1 MTNSK
6 TSAAQAV
13 LEAFKNE
20 NVEYVF
26 GLTGS
31 HVLPITDALVDVP
44 DIRHIVSKHESNAAY
59 MAGMYG
65 YLTGRPGVVLVTA
78 GPGATNSISG
88 VAQAY
93 TASLP
98 MVHIS
103 GDVPLNAG
111 NEAFH
116 GVDRADFLHRMFAD
130 ITKWSVRLERPEDIP
145 GVLSRAFALAVSGR
159 PGPVHVDIP
168 VNIVR
173 ATDLDIPPY
182 LPSPA
187 EKQIPSESLIE
198 KVCQALKA
206 AARPLICAGR
216 GVMTYTAETEL
227 RTLAEAIAAPVICT
241 EYAQGAIDQE
251 HPLFAGSIS
260 EWTPNVLAQE
270 LLAEA
275 DFVLALGLR
284 SHTLLTDIL
293 VAHGPPNTILVALD
307 EPNTLQP
314 AHGLA
319 VAETADTKLFLSQIL
334 EYSDEFHGSPDS
346 ARRTRVVQ
354 HRQAYKKGLALHM
367 AECTDAKPLHFGW
380 VCVELSKRMNQDAI
394 VTAGV
399 GHHNIWAREMLPIR
413 NRESFVQE
421 ASWGAMGGELG
432 AGITAKLLYPE
443 RQVMVVTGD
452 GSLLM
457 AISDMVTAVET
468 GANIL
473 VVVLNDSRYGIIS
486 SMQQEYYDR
495 SFGDEIGAID
505 FARIAEG
512 YGAVGIRVETPQAL
526 PEAVVHALESS
537 TRSAVILDV
546 VCDYRYC
553 WPDRP
558 AILAAGHGGRQ
569 PGSAERAGFR
579 EL

>member
-6 TSAAQAV
+6 TSTAQAV
-13 LEAFKNE
+13 LDAFKKE

-93 TASLP
+93 TASFP

-130 ITKWSVRLERPEDIP
+130 ITKWSVRIERPADIP
-145 GVLSRAFALAVSGR
+145 GVLSRAFALAVHGR

-168 VNIVR
+168 VDIVR
-173 ATDLDIPPY
+173 ATDLDIPTY
-182 LPSPA
+182 QPSPV
-187 EKQIPSESLIE
+187 EKQNPSEALIE
-198 KVCQALKA
+198 KVRHALKA
-206 AARPLICAGR
+206 AERPLICVGR
-216 GVMTYTAETEL
+216 GVMTYTAEAEL
-227 RTLAEAIAAPVICT
+227 RTLAEAIAAPVVCT
-241 EYAQGAIDQE
+241 EYAQGAIDQD
-251 HPLFAGSIS
+251 HPLFTGSIS
-260 EWTPNVLAQE
+260 EWSPNVFVQG

-275 DFVLALGLR
+275 DFVLAVGMR
-284 SHTLLTDIL
+284 SNTLLTDIL
-293 VAHGPPNTILVALD
+293 VEHGPKNTILVALD

-314 AHGLA
+314 VSGLA
-319 VAETADTKLFLSQIL
+319 VTESGDTKLFLSRIVDFVEDFQ
-334 EYSDEFHGSPDS
+334 GSTDPS
-346 ARRTRVVQ
+346 RRAHVVQ
-354 HRQAYKKGLALHM
+354 FRKAYKKGLALHLVEV
-367 AECTDAKPLHFGW
+367 AEAKPLHFGR
-380 VCVELSKRMNQDAI
+380 VCLELSGRINKDAI

-399 GHHNIWAREMLPIR
+399 GHHNIWARELLPIR
-413 NRESFVQE
+413 GRESFVQE
-421 ASWGAMGGELG
+421 CSWGAMGGELG
-432 AGITAKLLYPE
+432 AGISAKLVYPD
-443 RQVMVVTGD
+443 RQVVVVTGD

-457 AISDMVTAVET
+457 TASDIVTAVET

-486 SMQQEYYDR
+486 SMQQESYDR
-495 SFGDEIGAID
+495 SFGDKIGAIN
-505 FARIAEG
+505 FALIAEG
-512 YGAVGIRVETPQAL
+512 YGATGIRVETPEAL
-526 PEAVVHALESS
+526 PEAVIRALELS
-537 TRSAVILDV
+537 TRSPVILDV
-546 VCDYRYC
+546 VCDYRYR

-558 AILAAGHGGRQ
+558 ALLAAGMKALGV
-569 PGSAERAGFR
+569 SEK
-579 EL
+579 

>member
-1 MTNSK
+1 MTNKK
-6 TSAAQAV
+6 TSTARAV
-13 LEAFKNE
+13 LDAFINE
-20 NVEYVF
+20 KVEYVF

-31 HVLPITDALVDVP
+31 HVLSITDELVDVP
-44 DIRHIVSKHESNAAY
+44 QIRHIVSKHESHAAY

-116 GVDRADFLHRMFAD
+116 GVDRVDFLHRMFSD
-130 ITKWSVRLERPEDIP
+130 ITKWSVRIERPADIP
-145 GVLSRAFALAVSGR
+145 TVLSRAFALSVSGR

-168 VNIVR
+168 LDIAR
-173 ATDLDIPPY
+173 AADLDIPPY
-182 LPSPA
+182 RPSPV
-187 EKQIPSESLIE
+187 EKLVPS
-198 KVCQALKA
+198 QALVDTVRA
-206 AARPLICAGR
+206 ALKTAKLPLLCAGR
-216 GVMTYTAETEL
+216 GVMTYSAGPEL
-227 RTLAEAIAAPVICT
+227 QTLAEMIGAPVICT
-241 EYAQGAIDQE
+241 EYAQGAIDQD

-260 EWTPNVLAQE
+260 EWTPNPMANE

-275 DFVLALGLR
+275 DFVLAVGMR

-293 VAHGPPNTILVALD
+293 VEHGPPYTILAAMD
-307 EPNTLQP
+307 EPGTLQAVP
-314 AHGLA
+314 GLA
-319 VAETADTKLFLSQIL
+319 AAETADTKLFLAQLL
-334 EYSDEFHGSPDS
+334 ENSDEFHGSFES
-346 ARRTRVVQ
+346 SRRARIVRNR
-354 HRQAYKKGLALHM
+354 RAYKKGLALSM
-367 AECTDAKPLHFGW
+367 DEFANATPLHFGR
-380 VCVELSKRMNQDAI
+380 VCLELSRQVDENAI
-394 VTAGV
+394 ISAGV
-399 GHHNIWAREMLPIR
+399 GHHNIWAREMFPIR

-432 AGITAKLLYPE
+432 AGIAAKLVYPE
-443 RQVMVVTGD
+443 RRVVVITGD

-486 SMQQEYYDR
+486 TMQHELYNR
-495 SFGDEIGAID
+495 SFGDQIGAID

-512 YGAVGIRVETPQAL
+512 YGAVGIRVKTPHAL
-526 PEAVVHALESS
+526 PEAVDRALELNS
-537 TRSAVILDV
+537 RSVVLLDT
-546 VCDYRYC
+546 VCDHRYC

-558 AILAAGHGGRQ
+558 AVLAAGLKAL
-569 PGSAERAGFR
+569 GS
-579 EL
+579 

>member
-1 MTNSK
+1 MTKNK
-6 TSAAQAV
+6 TSTARAV
-13 LEAFKNE
+13 LEAFKKE
-20 NVEYVF
+20 KVEYVF

-31 HVLPITDALVDVP
+31 HVLSITDELVNVP
-44 DIRHIVSKHESNAAY
+44 RIRHIVSKHESNAAY

-93 TASLP
+93 AASLP

-116 GVDRADFLHRMFAD
+116 GVDRVDFLHRMFSD
-130 ITKWSVRLERPEDIP
+130 ITKWSVRIERPEDIP
-145 GVLSRAFALAVSGR
+145 GVLARAFALAAGGR

-168 VNIVR
+168 LDIAR
-173 ATDLDIPPY
+173 AANLDIPSY
-182 LPSPA
+182 QTSPV
-187 EKQIPSESLIE
+187 EKQIPPQTLID
-198 KVCQALKA
+198 KVRAALKTA
-206 AARPLICAGR
+206 KLPLLCAGR
-216 GVMTYTAETEL
+216 GVMTYAAETEL
-227 RTLAEAIAAPVICT
+227 CTLAETIGAPVICT
-241 EYAQGAIDQE
+241 EYAQGAIDQD
-251 HPLFAGSIS
+251 HPLFVGSIS
-260 EWTPNVLAQE
+260 EWTPNPLANE

-284 SHTLLTDIL
+284 SNTLLTDIL
-293 VAHGPPNTILVALD
+293 VEHGPSSTILAALD
-307 EPNTLQP
+307 EPGTLQP
-314 AHGLA
+314 VPGLA
-319 VAETADTKLFLSQIL
+319 LAETGDTKLFLSQIL
-334 EYSDEFHGSPDS
+334 EYSAEFHGSADS
-346 ARRTRVVQ
+346 ARRERVVR
-354 HRQAYKKGLALHM
+354 HRKAYKKGLALHM
-367 AECTDAKPLHFGW
+367 AECADEKPLHFGW
-380 VCVELSKRMNQDAI
+380 VCVELARRINKDAI

-413 NRESFVQE
+413 NRESFIQE

-432 AGITAKLLYPE
+432 AGITAKLIYPA
-443 RQVMVVTGD
+443 RQVVVVTGD

-486 SMQQEYYDR
+486 TMQHEFYDR
-495 SFGDEIGAID
+495 SFGDQIGAID

-512 YGAVGIRVETPQAL
+512 YGAAGIRVETPQAL
-526 PEAVVHALESS
+526 PEAMARALELNS
-537 TRSAVILDV
+537 RSPVLLDM

-558 AILAAGHGGRQ
+558 AVLAAGLKALE
-569 PGSAERAGFR
+569 S
-579 EL
+579 

>member
-1 MTNSK
+1 MTNDKS
-6 TSAAQAV
+6 SAAQAV
-13 LEAFKNE
+13 LDAFIKE
-20 NVEYVF
+20 KVEFVF

-31 HVLPITDALVDVP
+31 HVLPITDELADVP
-44 DIRHIVSKHESNAAY
+44 QIRHIVSKHESNAAY

-93 TASLP
+93 AASLP

-116 GVDRADFLHRMFAD
+116 GVDRTDFLHRMFRD
-130 ITKWSVRLERPEDIP
+130 ITKWSVRIERPSDIP
-145 GVLSRAFALAVSGR
+145 GVLTRAFALAVGGR

-168 VNIVR
+168 LDIVR
-173 ATDLDIPPY
+173 ATNLDIPAY
-182 LPSPA
+182 QPSSA
-187 EKQIPSESLIE
+187 SKHIPSQALMDQ
-198 KVCQALKA
+198 VRAALKA
-206 AARPLICAGR
+206 AKLPLLCAGR
-216 GVMTYTAETEL
+216 GVMTYAADTEL
-227 RTLAEAIAAPVICT
+227 LVLAESIGAPVICT
-241 EYAQGAIDQE
+241 EYAQGAIDQD

-260 EWTPNVLAQE
+260 EWTPNPMANE

-275 DFVLALGLR
+275 DFVLAVGMR
-284 SHTLLTDIL
+284 SNTLLTSLL
-293 VAHGPPNTILVALD
+293 VEHGPPNTVLVALD
-307 EPNTLQP
+307 EPGTLQP
-314 AHGLA
+314 LPGLA
-319 VAETADTKLFLSQIL
+319 VVEAGDTKLFLAQIL
-334 EYSDEFHGSPDS
+334 QYSDEFHGPAGSS
-346 ARRTRVVQ
+346 RRERVAR

-367 AECTDAKPLHFGW
+367 ADCADAKPLHFGW
-380 VCVELSKRMNQDAI
+380 VCAELAKRIDKDAI
-394 VTAGV
+394 VAAGV

-432 AGITAKLLYPE
+432 AGITAKLINPE
-443 RQVMVVTGD
+443 RQVVVVTGD

-457 AISDMVTAVET
+457 AISDMVTAVES

-486 SMQQEYYDR
+486 SMQHEFYDR

-512 YGAVGIRVETPQAL
+512 SGAVGIRVETPQVL
-526 PEAVVHALESS
+526 PEALTRALESS
-537 TRSAVILDV
+537 SRSAVLLDV
-546 VCDYRYC
+546 VCDHRYC

-558 AILAAGHGGRQ
+558 AILAAGKKAMGD
-569 PGSAERAGFR
+569 
-579 EL
+579 